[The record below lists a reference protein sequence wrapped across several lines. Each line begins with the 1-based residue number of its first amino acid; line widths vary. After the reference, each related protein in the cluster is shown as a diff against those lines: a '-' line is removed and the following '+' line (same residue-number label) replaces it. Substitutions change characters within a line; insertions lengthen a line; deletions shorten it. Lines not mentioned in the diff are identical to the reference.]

1 MWSWAPQTLA
11 TSMSLKCRDAIVTTK
26 EESKPLNK
34 SIPNGTSVKFSPWI
48 TQIGLCSWGLW
59 QTLYK
64 MDGERHKQIPKNLQ
78 DEKNMGGNQLPSWR

>member
-1 MWSWAPQTLA
+1 
-11 TSMSLKCRDAIVTTK
+11 
-26 EESKPLNK
+26 
-34 SIPNGTSVKFSPWI
+34 
-48 TQIGLCSWGLW
+48 LW